1 VIAFW
6 NFDNNTN
13 DRYNNYNGID
23 LNTSSYAI
31 DYIKLSDTSLKLSAA
46 ASQYVEIADPF
57 INLTYRTS
65 IVEI

>member
-1 VIAFW
+1 LK
-6 NFDNNTN
+6 
-13 DRYNNYNGID
+13 YNGID